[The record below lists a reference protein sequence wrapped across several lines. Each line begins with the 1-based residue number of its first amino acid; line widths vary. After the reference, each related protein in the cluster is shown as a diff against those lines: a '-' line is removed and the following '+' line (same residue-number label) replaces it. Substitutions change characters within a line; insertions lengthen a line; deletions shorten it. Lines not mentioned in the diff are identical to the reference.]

1 MVISIIHAEYI
12 GEYSIRFS
20 FSDGVEKTIDFSGFL
35 KNARNSMTRKYLDK
49 QLFKNIPLS
58 METLFGTITK
68 CVSQFGIYT
77 KELFKYYLLKRLSV
91 TTAVFPFTA
100 TVSIIAF

>member
-1 MVISIIHAEYI
+1 MIISIINAEYI

-49 QLFKNIPLS
+49 KLFK
-58 METLFGTITK
+58 
-68 CVSQFGIYT
+68 
-77 KELFKYYLLKRLSV
+77 KYSV
-91 TTAVFPFTA
+91 EYGDIVWNDYEMCFPIWDLHEG
-100 TVSIIAF
+100 SI